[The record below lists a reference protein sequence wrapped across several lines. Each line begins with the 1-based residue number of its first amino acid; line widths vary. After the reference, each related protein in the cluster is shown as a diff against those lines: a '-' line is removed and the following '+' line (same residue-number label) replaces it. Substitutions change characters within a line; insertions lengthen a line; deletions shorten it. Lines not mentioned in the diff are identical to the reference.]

1 MLTRVPKRKYVQLSL
16 VAVVLLLALFAWT
29 AKAEASVYGWFDYA
43 RNGSN
48 INGTLTWKYLYNDVP
63 PIYTVSWRAG
73 SGLQLNDK
81 KDVGWLPSGYY
92 SILGHWDNYS
102 GSAIW
107 GRVWRLSDKYNSEGV
122 LRTALFIHTEETSSN
137 GQNPSIE
144 GQIWTD
150 SNPCDYSSYGCVK
163 VSYSNVGSV
172 HTRWT
177 SYGGSTAHGD
187 GSPYPL
193 SSRLYVH

>member
-1 MLTRVPKRKYVQLSL
+1 MSKYAPKRKLVQLSL
-16 VAVVLLLALFAWT
+16 VAVVLLLALFVWT

-43 RNGSN
+43 RNGTN
-48 INGTLTWKYLYNDVP
+48 IYGTLTWKYLYNDVP

-73 SGLQLNDK
+73 SGQQLNDK

-92 SILGHWDNYS
+92 SILWHYDNYAS
-102 GSAIW
+102 TIR

-137 GQNPSIE
+137 TQNSSIE
-144 GQIWTD
+144 SQVWTD
-150 SNPCDYSSYGCVK
+150 SNPCDYLSAGCVK
-163 VSYSNVGSV
+163 VSWSNMSSV

-177 SYGGSTAHGD
+177 SYGGTTVHGD
-187 GSPYPL
+187 GPPYPL